1 MLLDHHCS
9 DLSLS
14 SAHHLWGLGMKLLAG
29 VIVSEYA
36 GDLCVCVK
44 LECCFFTLSLL
55 TPRVKKWGGEMT
67 VLEFGSLRGEI
78 L

>member
-36 GDLCVCVK
+36 GDLCVCEVGM
-44 LECCFFTLSLL
+44 LFFYTVTFDTSC
-55 TPRVKKWGGEMT
+55 KEMGGK
-67 VLEFGSLRGEI
+67 
-78 L
+78 

>member
-1 MLLDHHCS
+1 
-9 DLSLS
+9 
-14 SAHHLWGLGMKLLAG
+14 MKLLAG

-55 TPRVKKWGGEMT
+55 TPRVKKWGGNDSAGIWVFKRRNSV
-67 VLEFGSLRGEI
+67 VLLVERE
-78 L
+78 